1 MATTMLVIGAAL
13 IAASLFIVLFRR
25 TQIPDVLLLI
35 GVGLLLGPV
44 TTRATPEDFGKVGA
58 AASTIALTI
67 ILFESG
73 LSLGA
78 ASLLKSARS
87 ALMLSGAAF
96 VTTVGVVAAVATA
109 ALGVSTPLALAT
121 GAILGGTSSAV
132 VIPLVR
138 QLGLGELATTVMVL
152 ESALTDV
159 LCIVLAYA
167 FLGAVISGTTSAF
180 AIEWS
185 VLSSFGLAVLIGA
198 GAALLLLLIVS
209 AVQALPNAMV
219 VLTAWVLITFGV
231 AEELGASGAIAALAL
246 GFTLSNRDALGIS
259 KFPAFAH
266 LQHFDESA
274 YVVRFT
280 GDLVFIL
287 KTFFFIYLGISI
299 RFYSWS
305 IVAWSLVAVIGA
317 YAARLALVRLT
328 LGPAVPR
335 RDAAVASVMA
345 PKGLAAAVLAGVPM
359 QMGIAG
365 GEAVQQFVYMVV
377 LVSII
382 VTSVAIPLLGVP
394 PLAWLMARVFPAA
407 VKAPAVTS
415 PAVVDASAGLRAAGG
430 GDVR

>member
-1 MATTMLVIGAAL
+1 MATTMLFVGAAL

-44 TTRATPEDFGKVGA
+44 TARATPEDFGKVGA

-87 ALMLSGAAF
+87 TLMLSGAAF
-96 VTTVGVVAAVATA
+96 VTTVGVVAVVATA
-109 ALGVSTPLALAT
+109 ALGVSPSLALAT

-138 QLGLGELATTVMVL
+138 QLGLGEQATTVLVL

-167 FLGAVISGTTSAF
+167 FLGAVISGTTSAL

-198 GAALLLLLIVS
+198 GAALLLLLLVS

-259 KFPAFAH
+259 KRRAFAH
-266 LQHFDESA
+266 LQHFDDSA

-287 KTFFFIYLGISI
+287 KTFFFIFLGISI
-299 RFYSWS
+299 RFSSWS
-305 IVAWSLVAVIGA
+305 TVAWSLVAVIGA

-328 LGPAVPR
+328 LSAAVTR

-345 PKGLAAAVLAGVPM
+345 PKGLAAAVLAGVPL

-377 LVSII
+377 LVSIV
-382 VTSVAIPLLGVP
+382 VTSLAIPLLGEQRELSPQFYFGVAIVL
-394 PLAWLMARVFPAA
+394 LAVIVHPWTRRREPAA
-407 VKAPAVTS
+407 V
-415 PAVVDASAGLRAAGG
+415 L
-430 GDVR
+430 